1 MTAIAKAG
9 RPLVISAADHPI
21 NLIPAAAGRSRVAGW
36 PVVRD
41 HQRAIRREGEAERI
55 AQADRPDGVSRAKWV
70 VARNRAVGV
79 VAQNLAADA
88 RRLLGLGRHV
98 VLAQGDEELTV
109 GAERD
114 PAALVAAVGSGWQIL
129 DDGRHVDARSIT
141 VEPAHDALAGEVV
154 GAAVEGID
162 EVVFRERRTYRQAKQ
177 AALSLGRCRDG
188 RERAPR

>member
-55 AQADRPDGVSRAKWV
+55 AQADRPDGVSRAEWV

-88 RRLLGLGRHV
+88 RRLLDHGRHV
-98 VLAQGDEELTV
+98 VLAEGDVKLDV
-109 GAERD
+109 RADSD
-114 PAALVAAVGSGWQIL
+114 PATLVAAVGNSWQ
-129 DDGRHVDARSIT
+129 SIDRNS
-141 VEPAHDALAGEVV
+141 HGD
-154 GAAVEGID
+154 
-162 EVVFRERRTYRQAKQ
+162 
-177 AALSLGRCRDG
+177 
-188 RERAPR
+188 

>member
-1 MTAIAKAG
+1 MTAIAEAG

-21 NLIPAAAGRSRVAGW
+21 NLIPTAAGRSRVAGW

-55 AQADRPDGVSRAKWV
+55 AQADRPDGVSRAEWV
-70 VARNRAVGV
+70 VARNCAVGV

-88 RRLLGLGRHV
+88 RRLLVLGCHI

-129 DDGRHVDARSIT
+129 DAR
-141 VEPAHDALAGEVV
+141 PH
-154 GAAVEGID
+154 AAPPP
-162 EVVFRERRTYRQAKQ
+162 
-177 AALSLGRCRDG
+177 LRCD
-188 RERAPR
+188 PP

>member
-41 HQRAIRREGEAERI
+41 HQCAIRREGEAERI
-55 AQADRPDGVSRAKWV
+55 AQADRPDGVSRAEWV
-70 VARNRAVGV
+70 VARNSAVGV

-98 VLAQGDEELTV
+98 VLAEGDVKLAV

-114 PAALVAAVGSGWQIL
+114 PAALLATAGSGWQIL
-129 DDGRHVDARSIT
+129 DDGRHVDARAIT
-141 VEPAHDALAGEVV
+141 VQPAHDAVAGEVV
-154 GAAVEGID
+154 GAAVESID
-162 EVVFRERRTYRQAKQ
+162 QEGFCGTR
-177 AALSLGRCRDG
+177 
-188 RERAPR
+188 

>member
-55 AQADRPDGVSRAKWV
+55 AQADRPDGVSRAEWV

-98 VLAQGDEELTV
+98 VLAQGDVKLAV
-109 GAERD
+109 RAERD
-114 PAALVAAVGSGWQIL
+114 PAALVAAVGAGWTIL
-129 DDGRHVDARSIT
+129 DDGGSGEARSRT
-141 VEPAHDALAGEVV
+141 VQPADDAMARR
-154 GAAVEGID
+154 AV
-162 EVVFRERRTYRQAKQ
+162 
-177 AALSLGRCRDG
+177 
-188 RERAPR
+188 